1 MGQKRKHHN
10 NNLVVFIFGLEKF
23 DSLKK
28 TISLKQ
34 TLLSYGLK
42 TLEQKK
48 KLLFVFVHYL
58 SL

>member
-1 MGQKRKHHN
+1 MGQKRKHR
-10 NNLVVFIFGLEKF
+10 NNLVVCFSGLEKL

-34 TLLSYGLK
+34 SLLSYGLK

-48 KLLFVFVHYL
+48 
-58 SL
+58 

>member
-10 NNLVVFIFGLEKF
+10 NNLVVCFSGLEKV
-23 DSLKK
+23 DSLTK

-34 TLLSYGLK
+34 ILLSYGLK

-48 KLLFVFVHYL
+48 
-58 SL
+58 